1 MALNLQG
8 TPNTRDYLLGRG
20 ALYLAQLD
28 PATGLAL
35 EFRHLGNAPSFAL
48 NLATEEVTHKSSLT
62 AASAVDKRVVTSQ
75 QIGFSFEIDEALNFE
90 NLALFLQGTTETVT
104 NPAVAG
110 VGTAMAR
117 QNLADSAVLGR
128 WYDLRRESDNQRSI
142 FSVNTVPK
150 VYNEDTMMLAV
161 LGTDYTVEIETGRV
175 FILSTATGISAGDEL
190 TWYSAADA
198 SAPASLQFVHGLK
211 DDQRNYALKYVAI
224 NASNNSEV
232 SEVMLYSVSVS
243 ADGDFGMI
251 GDEFARMSFTGLAQ
265 QNSLLDKIID
275 IIAPPAA

>member
-1 MALNLQG
+1 MSLNLQG

-20 ALYLAQLD
+20 ALYLAQID

-35 EFRHLGNAPSFAL
+35 EFRHLGNAPSFTL

-62 AASAVDKRVVTSQ
+62 SASAVDKRVVTSQ
-75 QIGFSFEIDEALNFE
+75 QIGFSFELDEATNFE
-90 NLALFLQGTTETVT
+90 NIALFLQGTTESVT

-117 QNLADSAVLGR
+117 QNLATAAVLGR
-128 WYDLRRESDNQRSI
+128 WYDLRRESDNQRAI
-142 FSVNTVPK
+142 FSATSVPK
-150 VYNEDTMMLAV
+150 IYNEDTMMLAV
-161 LGTDYTVEIETGRV
+161 LGTDYTIEKETGRV
-175 FILSTATGISAGDEL
+175 FILTTATGISAGDEL

-211 DDQRNYALKYVAI
+211 DSQRNYALKYVAI
-224 NASNNSEV
+224 NASDNSNI

-251 GDEFARMSFTGLAQ
+251 GDDFAKMSFKGLAQ
-265 QNSLLDKIID
+265 QNSLLDKIMDVIS
-275 IIAPPAA
+275 APAA